1 METTGIL
8 GIVSLALNLVLG
20 GGLIVTL
27 VTIRSLKAKAEEE
40 AKSLAI
46 DNDRKVTELVNEY
59 FVEPLKKDITS
70 LRWQVSRLTRAIE
83 KIPSC
88 PHSADCPVKDEL
100 DDTKT
105 DESRE

>member
-1 METTGIL
+1 MEGFGVYGI
-8 GIVSLALNLVLG
+8 ISTVLNVLLS

-27 VTIRSLKAKAEEE
+27 VTIRSLKTKAEEE

-46 DNDRKVTELVNEY
+46 DNDRKVSELVNEY

-70 LRWQVSRLTRAIE
+70 LRRQMSRLTRAIE

-100 DDTKT
+100 DKTKN
-105 DESRE
+105 DEL